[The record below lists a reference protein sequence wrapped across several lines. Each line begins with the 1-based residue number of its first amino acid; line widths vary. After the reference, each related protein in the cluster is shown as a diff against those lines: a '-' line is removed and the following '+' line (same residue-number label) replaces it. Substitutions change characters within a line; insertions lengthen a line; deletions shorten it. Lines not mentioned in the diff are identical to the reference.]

1 VIADAGSTITSGAL
15 PLAILVAVA
24 AGFVS
29 FASPCVL
36 PLVPGF
42 LGYVTGLSG
51 VSLEQRS
58 RGRLVLGAVLF
69 VLGFSAVFIGVAVTV
84 TAAGTVLR
92 EHQSALMRVGGII
105 VILMALVFLGVGSQ
119 RRFAPRWKPAAGLAG
134 APLLG
139 MVFGLGW
146 APCTGPTFGAIM
158 ALSTTLSGDAQAI
171 ARGVGLATAYS
182 AMVNGGTLVTPHV
195 VAAIGNQPV
204 APTPGPQV
212 ISPTISATLTNLM
225 SYVVHT
231 VPWYAAN
238 TLVKGYTIGG
248 KTGTAQI
255 WDPQANHGRGGWLA
269 SRYNNTFVGYIGRN
283 APDLVIAVEIH
294 EGKPLV
300 IRQGDLPL
308 AVESYELF
316 RRIATD
322 SMKMLDLNPT
332 GAAPLASPHP

>member
-51 VSLEQRS
+51 VSLEQRG

-84 TAAGTVLR
+84 TAAGTALR

-158 ALSTTLSGDAQAI
+158 ALSTTLSGDEQAI

-182 AMVNGGTLVTPHV
+182 AGLGLPFVLIAGGYSRAGRASRWLREHHRGVQIAGGAMLLVVGVLLVTGLWESV
-195 VAAIGNQPV
+195 
-204 APTPGPQV
+204 
-212 ISPTISATLTNLM
+212 
-225 SYVVHT
+225 T
-231 VPWYAAN
+231 VSVQSR
-238 TLVKGYTIGG
+238 LVE
-248 KTGTAQI
+248 Q
-255 WDPQANHGRGGWLA
+255 
-269 SRYNNTFVGYIGRN
+269 
-283 APDLVIAVEIH
+283 
-294 EGKPLV
+294 
-300 IRQGDLPL
+300 
-308 AVESYELF
+308 F
-316 RRIATD
+316 RTV
-322 SMKMLDLNPT
+322 L
-332 GAAPLASPHP
+332 